1 MTPLGKS
8 IKEHEQLFQQIRI
21 SPEDI
26 DYDVANQY
34 LSFFHL
40 IDSTQ
45 TSLIVSFDFYK
56 RDYFY
61 VSGKFNAVFGF
72 HKNRLPFVDHRFIRS
87 RFHPDDFI
95 INTGSVKALQF
106 IYQQPIER
114 RKDYRI
120 IHEFRILNDDE
131 KWIRLIVQNDILEL
145 DKKGNL
151 WLDLKLWDFSPIQDI
166 EAPGRFVF
174 RNKFTG
180 EVIYAL
186 EGQKSAVSE
195 VSAREKEVLSMIANG
210 MKSKEIAE
218 KLFISANTVNNH
230 RRHLIEKMEVAN
242 TTEAVKMAI
251 QLGMI

>member
-1 MTPLGKS
+1 MERLNKS
-8 IKEHEQLFQQIRI
+8 IQEHEQLFSEIQI

-26 DYDVANQY
+26 DYEKAYNY
-34 LSFFHL
+34 LPFFKL
-40 IDSTQ
+40 LDSSQ
-45 TSLIVSFDFYK
+45 TSVVVSFDFYK

-61 VSGKFNAVFGF
+61 VSERFNSVFGF
-72 HKNRLPFVDHRFIRS
+72 HENRLPLADHRFIRS
-87 RFHPDDFI
+87 RFHPDDFV
-95 INTGSVKALQF
+95 INTGSMKALHYL
-106 IYQQPIER
+106 YQQPIEK

-120 IHEFRILNDDE
+120 IHEFRIQNDDDQ
-131 KWIRLIVQNDILEL
+131 WIRLIVQNDVLEL
-145 DKKGNL
+145 DRKGNL

-186 EGQKSAVSE
+186 EGQKTENSGISV
-195 VSAREKEVLSMIANG
+195 REREILSMIADG

-230 RRHLIEKMEVAN
+230 RRNLIEKLHVSN
-242 TTEAVKMAI
+242 CSEAVKMAMK
-251 QLGMI
+251 LGII